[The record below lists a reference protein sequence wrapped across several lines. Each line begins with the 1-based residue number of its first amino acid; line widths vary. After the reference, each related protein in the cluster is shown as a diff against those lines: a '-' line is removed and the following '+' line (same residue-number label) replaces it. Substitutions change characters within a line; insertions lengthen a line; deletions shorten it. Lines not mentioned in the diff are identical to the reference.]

1 MREKIYEEMM
11 SYLANATKEQLAED
25 CHEISTNHE
34 GPLASDYVETVLVFS
49 HVMPRQSLLVTRGL
63 GALELCSLATV
74 GTQERPAA

>member
-25 CHEISTNHE
+25 YHEISTNHE

-49 HVMPRQSLLVTRGL
+49 QDEMFISEKNLMQTGQANLTEDFNFSGY
-63 GALELCSLATV
+63 CLA
-74 GTQERPAA
+74 A

>member
-49 HVMPRQSLLVTRGL
+49 HDEMFISEKNLIQTSQANLTENFDFSGY
-63 GALELCSLATV
+63 CLA
-74 GTQERPAA
+74 A